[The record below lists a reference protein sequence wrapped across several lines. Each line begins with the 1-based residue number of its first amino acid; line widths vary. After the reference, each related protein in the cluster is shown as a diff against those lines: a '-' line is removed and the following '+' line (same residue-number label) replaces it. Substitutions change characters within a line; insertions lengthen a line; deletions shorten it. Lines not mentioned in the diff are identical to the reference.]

1 MTQIGAQFQFVKRTV
16 STVCALAQISVLV
29 KLDGMDNA
37 AIFASQCQAASMVCV
52 EKSSSTEWR
61 SRLPKHA
68 SVKDSLQL
76 MFSLI
81 QLTSIQVQ
89 DVINPFAYLHA
100 KTVECV

>member
-1 MTQIGAQFQFVKRTV
+1 MTQIGAQFQFVKQTV
-16 STVCALAQISVLV
+16 STVCALAQIFVLV
-29 KLDGMDNA
+29 KLDGMDNV
-37 AIFASQCQAASMVCV
+37 AIFASQCLAASMVCA

-61 SRLPKHA
+61 LRSPKLA
-68 SVKDSLQL
+68 SVKGSQQL

-100 KTVECV
+100 KMVECV

>member
-1 MTQIGAQFQFVKRTV
+1 MTQIGAQFQFVKRTA
-16 STVCALAQISVLV
+16 STVCVLAQTSALV

-37 AIFASQCQAASMVCV
+37 AIFASQCQVASMVCA

-61 SRLPKHA
+61 SRSPKLA
-68 SVKDSLQL
+68 SVKGSLQL

-81 QLTSIQVQ
+81 QLISTQAL

-100 KTVECV
+100 KMVECV